1 LQQHFYGMSFEITL
15 KLYLYGKYPTQTM
28 IFWSHYLVQKYEKNA
43 VANDVFLQLEST
55 LFTLNEKNIVDSKNP
70 VYFHN

>member
-1 LQQHFYGMSFEITL
+1 
-15 KLYLYGKYPTQTM
+15 
-28 IFWSHYLVQKYEKNA
+28 LVQKYEKNA